1 MCRWRPVRLAIS
13 NNHHCISGTFVE
25 KFDQA
30 ILDMTSALE
39 IRAQHLP
46 LSSRDIADCHFR
58 LSMAYD
64 MTVGQLE
71 KQIEHVEKALASVR
85 AREEDLTGAL
95 PNAPESKP
103 VEVPAADPK
112 GKGKATT
119 SGEAAEDPLNW
130 LPKDDKVANM
140 TKGQIESE
148 LRDVKAVREDLEA
161 KAWDLLSFFPSTSSR
176 ASVVGRHQGDSRRR
190 CWWNNYGSRQR

>member
-1 MCRWRPVRLAIS
+1 VRFAIS
-13 NNHHCISGTFVE
+13 SNSHCISGTSAE

-30 ILDMTSALE
+30 ILDTTSALE

-71 KQIEHVEKALASVR
+71 KQVEHVEKALASVR
-85 AREEDLTGAL
+85 AREEDLTAAL

-103 VEVPAADPK
+103 EDPPAADPK
-112 GKGKATT
+112 GKGKTTT
-119 SGEAAEDPLNW
+119 SGEAVDDPLNW
-130 LPKDDKVANM
+130 LPKDDKVANL

-148 LRDVKAVREDLEA
+148 LRDVKAVRGDLEA
-161 KAWDLLSFFPSTSSR
+161 KVWDLPSFPPSTSSP
-176 ASVVGRHQGDSRRR
+176 ASVVGGHQGDSRRR
-190 CWWNNYGSRQR
+190 C

>member
-1 MCRWRPVRLAIS
+1 
-13 NNHHCISGTFVE
+13 
-25 KFDQA
+25 
-30 ILDMTSALE
+30 MTSALD
-39 IRAQHLP
+39 IRAQHLA

-85 AREEDLTGAL
+85 AREEELTDAL
-95 PNAPESKP
+95 PNAPETKP
-103 VEVPAADPK
+103 VEPPAANPK

-119 SGEAAEDPLNW
+119 SGEAVEDPLNW

-140 TKGQIESE
+140 TRGQIESE
-148 LRDVKAVREDLEA
+148 LRDVKAVRKELET
-161 KAWDLLSFFPSTSSR
+161 KVWDLLPFSSSTGSP
-176 ASVVGRHQGDSRRR
+176 VNIVGRHQGNSRRR
-190 CWWNNYGSRQR
+190 CWRNNHGPRQR

>member
-1 MCRWRPVRLAIS
+1 
-13 NNHHCISGTFVE
+13 
-25 KFDQA
+25 
-30 ILDMTSALE
+30 MTSALE

-71 KQIEHVEKALASVR
+71 RQVEHAEKALASVR
-85 AREEDLTGAL
+85 AREDELAAAL
-95 PNAPESKP
+95 PDAPETRP
-103 VEVPAADPK
+103 VEPSAADPK
-112 GKGKATT
+112 GKGKVTT

-130 LPKDDKVANM
+130 LPKDDKVENM

-161 KAWDLLSFFPSTSSR
+161 K
-176 ASVVGRHQGDSRRR
+176 V
-190 CWWNNYGSRQR
+190 

>member
-1 MCRWRPVRLAIS
+1 MCRWRLVRLAIS
-13 NNHHCISGTFVE
+13 SNHHCISGTFAE

-64 MTVGQLE
+64 MTVGQIE

-85 AREEDLTGAL
+85 AREEDLAGAL

-103 VEVPAADPK
+103 VEPPAEDPK
-112 GKGKATT
+112 SKGKATT
-119 SGEAAEDPLNW
+119 SGEAVEDPLNW

-161 KAWDLLSFFPSTSSR
+161 KVWDLLFFSSSQ
-176 ASVVGRHQGDSRRR
+176 AHVPV
-190 CWWNNYGSRQR
+190 

>member
-1 MCRWRPVRLAIS
+1 MCRWRLVSLAVSS
-13 NNHHCISGTFVE
+13 NGYYISGTSAE

-71 KQIEHVEKALASVR
+71 MQIEHVEKALASVKAR
-85 AREEDLTGAL
+85 AEELTAAL
-95 PNAPESKP
+95 PNAPEAKP
-103 VEVPAADPK
+103 ADPAVPDPK

-119 SGEAAEDPLNW
+119 SGDAAEDPLNW
-130 LPKDDKVANM
+130 LPRDDKPADM
-140 TKGQIESE
+140 IKGQIESE
-148 LRDVKAVREDLEA
+148 LRDIKAVCDDLEA
-161 KAWDLLSFFPSTSSR
+161 K
-176 ASVVGRHQGDSRRR
+176 V
-190 CWWNNYGSRQR
+190 